1 MYYELIPQNGDTLAV
16 PLLVFSNLPRA
27 DENCMRVALY
37 VLQTG
42 CTDSAVI
49 ARELGLRSVHAAERA
64 LQWWAGAGLLKAH
77 RGHSP
82 EPAVLPAAEPE
93 PDLSLVLCD
102 PRIALIME
110 QAQSCLGGALS
121 SQESR
126 NLASLYTTEG
136 YAADVILLCLS
147 HLTGQPGVNL
157 NAVRSELKRWKKA
170 GVRSGEDVERLLA
183 LADLRLLLRGVV
195 AVQGVQPVQVLLILA
210 VVLGVVEFLEP
221 RRDAEFIVAGI
232 FFFHHTLEGRVI
244 LIDDAVLRLVA
255 LDRAVGETA
264 GEVGVRVARLG
275 FLPLQDGGRICLG
288 RSFQGVIPCDGLP
301 VER

>member
-183 LADLRLLLRGVV
+183 LEERRAEHEAFVATLLGKGGSSLTPSERRSVQRWYEKYEFNDEMVQNAVQYLGAERTVWAMNDILKGWHEKGWCTPQDLRGGIVFGRNIRVDSAP
-195 AVQGVQPVQVLLILA
+195 AVPA
-210 VVLGVVEFLEP
+210 APTAP
-221 RRDAEFIVAGI
+221 RSPTRK
-232 FFFHHTLEGRVI
+232 
-244 LIDDAVLRLVA
+244 LRLKRE
-255 LDRAVGETA
+255 DR
-264 GEVGVRVARLG
+264 
-275 FLPLQDGGRICLG
+275 
-288 RSFQGVIPCDGLP
+288 
-301 VER
+301 

>member
-27 DENCMRVALY
+27 DENCIRVALY

-183 LADLRLLLRGVV
+183 LEERRAEHEAFVATLLGKGGSALTPSERRSVQRWYEKYGFNDEMVQNAVQYLGAERTVWAMNDILKGWHEKGWRTPQDLRGGIVFGRNIRVDSAP
-195 AVQGVQPVQVLLILA
+195 AVPA
-210 VVLGVVEFLEP
+210 APTAP
-221 RRDAEFIVAGI
+221 RSPTRK
-232 FFFHHTLEGRVI
+232 
-244 LIDDAVLRLVA
+244 LRLKRE
-255 LDRAVGETA
+255 DR
-264 GEVGVRVARLG
+264 
-275 FLPLQDGGRICLG
+275 
-288 RSFQGVIPCDGLP
+288 
-301 VER
+301 

>member
-27 DENCMRVALY
+27 DENCIRVELY
-37 VLQTG
+37 ALQTG

-183 LADLRLLLRGVV
+183 LEERRAEHEAFVATLLGKGGSSLTPQRAPFG
-195 AVQGVQPVQVLLILA
+195 AA
-210 VVLGVVEFLEP
+210 
-221 RRDAEFIVAGI
+221 
-232 FFFHHTLEGRVI
+232 
-244 LIDDAVLRLVA
+244 LV
-255 LDRAVGETA
+255 
-264 GEVGVRVARLG
+264 
-275 FLPLQDGGRICLG
+275 
-288 RSFQGVIPCDGLP
+288 
-301 VER
+301 